1 MILYGM
7 YVLCVPLHA
16 YRITVY
22 GIKYVIF
29 FTVQYVHT
37 CICIYCIYTYVFKLE
52 TCTHFLHS
60 PMFPI
65 QCIFCPDRWCDSSCL
80 AAPVFWLFCD
90 ASQGDRFRETP
101 SWRNAQLDSE
111 QNFNEL
117 FPKSSHCDICPPLC
131 FHKQFTV

>member
-1 MILYGM
+1 MCSPTCIPHYCIW
-7 YVLCVPLHA
+7 YQVCD
-16 YRITVY
+16 
-22 GIKYVIF
+22 F
-29 FTVQYVHT
+29 FTAQYVHT

-117 FPKSSHCDICPPLC
+117 FPKSSHCDICHPLC